1 VSHTSHTSEGLQ
13 ETPTPTPLRSQR
25 PRHSFFYIV
34 ATVLGVNMFPSA
46 SHTSLP
52 HGDPRPPQTSSE
64 LMASRFPYDYYQSLS
79 G

>member
-1 VSHTSHTSEGLQ
+1 VPHTSDGLQ
-13 ETPTPTPLRSQR
+13 ETPTPTSLRPQH

-34 ATVLGVNMFPSA
+34 ATVLGVHMFPSA
-46 SHTSLP
+46 SHTLHP
-52 HGDPRPPQTSSE
+52 HGAPRPPQTASE

>member
-1 VSHTSHTSEGLQ
+1 VLHTRDELQ
-13 ETPTPTPLRSQR
+13 ETPTPTPHRPRQ

-34 ATVLGVNMFPSA
+34 ATVLGVNLFPSA
-46 SHTSLP
+46 SDTSLP
-52 HGDPRPPQTSSE
+52 HGDPRPPQTASE

>member
-1 VSHTSHTSEGLQ
+1 VPHISHTSEGLQ
-13 ETPTPTPLRSQR
+13 ETPAPTPLRSQR
-25 PRHSFFYIV
+25 PHHSFFSIV

-46 SHTSLP
+46 SPTSLP
-52 HGDPRPPQTSSE
+52 HGDPQPPQTASE